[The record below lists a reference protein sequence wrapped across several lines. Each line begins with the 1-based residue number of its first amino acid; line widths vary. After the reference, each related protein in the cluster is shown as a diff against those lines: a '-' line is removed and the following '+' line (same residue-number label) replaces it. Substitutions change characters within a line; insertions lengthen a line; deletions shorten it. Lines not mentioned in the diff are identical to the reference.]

1 MPTHYQ
7 ASFYPA
13 QAVALPGYHY
23 RSRGRFCA
31 LPSRSA
37 LGGTARLSWR
47 VRGHWCPPQ
56 RFLVAD
62 VCGTPNRCDLPVGTF
77 AAIYG
82 PGWQRAGVFPIRLLG
97 VTGRR
102 RRHKIKHSA
111 KHHVVTRI
119 GTAWRGGYG
128 K

>member
-1 MPTHYQ
+1 MM
-7 ASFYPA
+7 ASHFGP
-13 QAVALPGYHY
+13 QPLALPGYHY

-31 LPSRSA
+31 LPSRLA

-62 VCGTPNRCDLPVGTF
+62 VCGTAGRVDFASGTF
-77 AAIYG
+77 LQLFG
-82 PGWQRAGVFPIRLLG
+82 QDGMRRGLVPIRLLG

-128 K
+128 R

>member
-1 MPTHYQ
+1 MSMM
-7 ASFYPA
+7 ASHFGP
-13 QAVALPGYHY
+13 QPLALPGYHY
-23 RSRGRFCA
+23 RRNGRFCA

-62 VCGTPNRCDLPVGTF
+62 VCGTAGRVDLPTQTF
-77 AAIYG
+77 LQLFG
-82 PGWQRAGVFPIRLLG
+82 QDGMRRGLVPIRLLG

-128 K
+128 R

>member
-1 MPTHYQ
+1 MM
-7 ASFYPA
+7 ASHFGP
-13 QAVALPGYHY
+13 QPLALPGYHY
-23 RSRGRFCA
+23 QRNGRFCA

-62 VCGTPNRCDLPVGTF
+62 VCGTAGRVDLPTQTF
-77 AAIYG
+77 LQLFG
-82 PGWQRAGVFPIRLLG
+82 QDGMRRGLVPIRLLG
-97 VTGRR
+97 VTR
-102 RRHKIKHSA
+102 RRHHKT

-128 K
+128 R

>member
-1 MPTHYQ
+1 MSMM
-7 ASFYPA
+7 ASHFGPHPL
-13 QAVALPGYHY
+13 ALPGYHY
-23 RSRGRFCA
+23 RACGRFCA

-62 VCGTPNRCDLPVGTF
+62 VCGTAGRVDLPTQTF
-77 AAIYG
+77 LQLFG
-82 PGWQRAGVFPIRLLG
+82 QDGMRRGLVPIRLLG
-97 VTGRR
+97 VTR
-102 RRHKIKHSA
+102 RRHKVKR
-111 KHHVVTRI
+111 HVVTRI

-128 K
+128 R

>member
-1 MPTHYQ
+1 MPVHYQ
-7 ASFYPA
+7 ASFFPA

-23 RSRGRFCA
+23 RRNGRFCA

-62 VCGTPNRCDLPVGTF
+62 VCGTAGRVDFPVGQF
-77 AAIYG
+77 RRLFGA
-82 PGWQRAGVFPIRLLG
+82 AGVRQGLIPIRLLS
-97 VTGRR
+97 VSGRV
-102 RRHKIKHSA
+102 RHTKRHQ
-111 KHHVVTRI
+111 R
-119 GTAWRGGYG
+119 
-128 K
+128 

>member
-1 MPTHYQ
+1 MSMV
-7 ASFYPA
+7 ASHFGP
-13 QAVALPGYHY
+13 QPLALPGYHY
-23 RSRGRFCA
+23 RQNGRFCA

-47 VRGHWCPPQ
+47 VRGHWCAPQ

-62 VCGTPNRCDLPVGTF
+62 VCGTANRCDLPVGTF

-102 RRHKIKHSA
+102 RRHKTKRP
-111 KHHVVTRI
+111 VVTRI

>member
-1 MPTHYQ
+1 MSMLASHFEPQ
-7 ASFYPA
+7 AL
-13 QAVALPGYHY
+13 ALPGYHY
-23 RSRGRFCA
+23 RRNGRFCA

-62 VCGTPNRCDLPVGTF
+62 VCGTAGRVDFASGTF
-77 AAIYG
+77 LQLFG
-82 PGWQRAGVFPIRLLG
+82 QDGMRRGLVPIRLLG

-102 RRHKIKHSA
+102 RHKVKHPA
-111 KHHVVTRI
+111 RHHVVTRI

-128 K
+128 R

>member
-1 MPTHYQ
+1 MSMM
-7 ASFYPA
+7 ASHFGP
-13 QAVALPGYHY
+13 QPLALPGYHY
-23 RSRGRFCA
+23 RRNGRFCA

-62 VCGTPNRCDLPVGTF
+62 VCGTAGRVDFASGTF
-77 AAIYG
+77 LQLFG
-82 PGWQRAGVFPIRLLG
+82 QDGMRRGLVPIRLLG

-128 K
+128 R

>member
-1 MPTHYQ
+1 MM
-7 ASFYPA
+7 ASHFGP
-13 QAVALPGYHY
+13 QPLALPGYHY
-23 RSRGRFCA
+23 RAYGRFCA

-62 VCGTPNRCDLPVGTF
+62 VCGTANRCDLPVGTF

-82 PGWQRAGVFPIRLLG
+82 PGWERAGVFPIRLLG
-97 VTGRR
+97 VTRC
-102 RRHKIKHSA
+102 RHHKVKHAA
-111 KHHVVTRI
+111 KHHRPVVTRI

-128 K
+128 Q

>member
-1 MPTHYQ
+1 MM
-7 ASFYPA
+7 ASHFGP
-13 QAVALPGYHY
+13 QPLALPGYYY

-31 LPSRSA
+31 LASRSA
-37 LGGTARLSWR
+37 LGGTASLSWR

-62 VCGTPNRCDLPVGTF
+62 ICGTTNRVDFPTGEFRQLFGADGMRRGLV
-77 AAIYG
+77 
-82 PGWQRAGVFPIRLLG
+82 PIRLLG
-97 VTGRR
+97 VTR
-102 RRHKIKHSA
+102 RRHHKT

-128 K
+128 R